1 MIGGYKSEFL
11 ADLVASYLFEKAK
24 AKSILTIYHGIYRD
38 DGLVVF
44 KGNKKASEIR
54 DWLEEFH
61 KIVNKAVGNQQLQL
75 TAEIWMTEENYP
87 TPAKEERFKI
97 VTNNKVPFIDMKMSC
112 SPEGDLQFIVFRK
125 KDSN

>member
-1 MIGGYKSEFL
+1 MIDGYKPEFL
-11 ADLVASYLFEKAK
+11 ADPVASYLFEKAK
-24 AKSILTIYHGIYRD
+24 AKFIPTIYHGIYRD

-61 KIVNKAVGNQQLQL
+61 KPVNKAVGNQQLQL

-87 TPAKEERFKI
+87 TPAKEERFQI
-97 VTNNKVPFIDMKMSC
+97 VKNNKVPFIDMKMRC
-112 SPEGDLQFIVFRK
+112 SPEGDLQCIVFRK
-125 KDSN
+125 KGQ